1 MEKQLTTNFT
11 EGPLLRQM
19 IAFSLPF
26 MAANLLQSLYNV
38 VDMIIVGQFVGSAGL
53 SAVSIGGMVTMLM
66 TCICVGF
73 STGAQVMISQLV
85 GRNATGDLKKAIG
98 TIFTTFFILGVVTTI
113 LGVALVN
120 VFVTVMNTPAE
131 AVDQARAYMYICL
144 GGMLMTVGY
153 NAMSAVLRGMGDSKR
168 PLLFIAVASVT
179 NLVLDV
185 VFVALLDM
193 SAAGAALAT
202 VIGQAVSFLFSV
214 IYLYRRRDAFGFD
227 FKLESFRPD
236 FALMKLFIKLG
247 VPVSFQMGAVSV
259 SYMIISAAVNRYGLA
274 ASAISGVGTKLFSVI
289 SIITN
294 SIQTA
299 CSGMVGQ
306 NISARKYDRVRKITL
321 LGWGI
326 CICFGAVFCTVCMVF
341 PKFVIGIFTT
351 DGEVLDLARAYMNAN
366 VAGYVASFL
375 MASSN
380 GLITGVGAMT
390 FNFIVAALDSVVA
403 RIGLSLLLG
412 NGLGFGLSGFW
423 WGGSLAGYIT
433 VIAGAVFFFSGRWKK
448 YNLLGGDA
456 EMEEK

>member
-1 MEKQLTTNFT
+1 
-11 EGPLLRQM
+11 
-19 IAFSLPF
+19 
-26 MAANLLQSLYNV
+26 
-38 VDMIIVGQFVGSAGL
+38 
-53 SAVSIGGMVTMLM
+53 
-66 TCICVGF
+66 
-73 STGAQVMISQLV
+73 
-85 GRNATGDLKKAIG
+85 
-98 TIFTTFFILGVVTTI
+98 
-113 LGVALVN
+113 
-120 VFVTVMNTPAE
+120 
-131 AVDQARAYMYICL
+131 
-144 GGMLMTVGY
+144 
-153 NAMSAVLRGMGDSKR
+153 
-168 PLLFIAVASVT
+168 
-179 NLVLDV
+179 
-185 VFVALLDM
+185 
-193 SAAGAALAT
+193 
-202 VIGQAVSFLFSV
+202 
-214 IYLYRRRDAFGFD
+214 
-227 FKLESFRPD
+227 
-236 FALMKLFIKLG
+236 
-247 VPVSFQMGAVSV
+247 MGAVSV